1 MAQATGQA
9 NTQTRAVLWAA
20 LIFLFALLLF
30 DLMGL
35 IIKHLSSRYAAAEL
49 SAYRNLFGTLP
60 SVLALAMSRAWT
72 AQGRPRKIRQWRLA
86 ILRGLI
92 PVLAQ
97 LLFYLSLG
105 RMAFATATTIGYAMA
120 LFMVGFA
127 VPLLGE
133 RVGTVR
139 WIAVLIGFA
148 GVVLVI
154 GPGRDTF
161 SYDALLPLGA
171 AALYALAGLTARM
184 IDNDVPS
191 ALLNLYASVVAAIG
205 SGLLA
210 LILTGFSPIQS
221 AADFGWIVAMGGF
234 GGSAVLCLVIAFR
247 MTEQSNLAPFSYF
260 GIPLAFALG
269 WLFFGEAPWRDL
281 FPGALLIVAGGLL
294 IVWRERR
301 ISRAPET
308 AMG

>member
-1 MAQATGQA
+1 M
-9 NTQTRAVLWAA
+9 VF
-20 LIFLFALLLF
+20 IFALLLF

-35 IIKHLSSRYAAAEL
+35 IIKRLSPHYAAAEL

-60 SVLALAMSRAWT
+60 SVLALAMSRAWR

-86 ILRGLI
+86 LLRGLI

-97 LLFYLSLG
+97 LLFYLSLA

-184 IDNDVPS
+184 IDDDVPS
-191 ALLNLYASVVAAIG
+191 PLLNLYASVVAAVAAG
-205 SGLLA
+205 VLA
-210 LILTGFSPIQS
+210 FFLTGYSPIRS
-221 AADFGWIVAMGGF
+221 FGDFGWIVAMGGF
-234 GGSAVLCLVIAFR
+234 GGSAVLCLVVAFR

-269 WLFFGEAPWRDL
+269 WLFFDEAPWRDL
-281 FPGALLIVAGGLL
+281 FPGALLIIAAGLL
-294 IVWRERR
+294 IVWREQRL
-301 ISRAPET
+301 SRASAT
-308 AMG
+308 GL